1 MLKKIVFASAVLM
14 ALTGCS
20 SVVGVVRDKNTSTPI
35 SSATVTV
42 MRTSTST
49 LTDAVGHYAL
59 SGMFIPGDTMMIN
72 APGYNIYTGTL
83 RKGVGTEFIDVDL
96 VPKNDK

>member
-1 MLKKIVFASAVLM
+1 MFDNRLFAGIALTI
-14 ALTGCS
+14 LTGCS

-42 MRTSTST
+42 MRTSTT
-49 LTDAVGHYAL
+49 TTTDAVGHYML
-59 SGMFIPGDTMMIN
+59 SGAFIPGDTMLIN

-83 RKGVGTEFIDVDL
+83 RKGQGAEFIDVDL
-96 VPKNDK
+96 VPKDK